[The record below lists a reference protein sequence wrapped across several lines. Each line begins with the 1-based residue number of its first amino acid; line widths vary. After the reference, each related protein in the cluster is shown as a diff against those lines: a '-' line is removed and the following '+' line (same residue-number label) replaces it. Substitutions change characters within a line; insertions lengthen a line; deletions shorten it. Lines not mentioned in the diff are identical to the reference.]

1 MTPNDFLRAVWPTT
15 GVYCIATKAGKGYAH
30 TTYDSIDAAAAYV
43 LSIRAKKDVWFAV
56 HALTEKKV
64 WNPKKTKDA
73 DGEWV
78 GGWSYRPATNMRA
91 ARSFFFDIDVG
102 EAKDYPSQGEALAAL
117 KGFCDKT
124 SLPLPMVVSS
134 GRGVHVYWRL
144 DEELLSTAWKVHAG
158 RLFALAQA
166 HGLRVDPSRT
176 TDTTSLLR
184 VADTFNFKGDPLP
197 VKVWAQGSEVSVK
210 EFLGLLEAAG
220 DAADLALAGAA
231 PSALD
236 LLGSNT
242 TMEFD
247 GPPVTIQDL
256 GKACGQVR
264 AFAARRGNVHYAA
277 WHKMLAVLRHV
288 EDGANWAHKLSA
300 GHPDYDKDQLDQK
313 LWHQE
318 RDAVGPTTCGVLRA
332 NCDPAICDA
341 CPFWGMAKS
350 PLSAARMPRPTQAA
364 PDVEPDLEPPCKPP
378 AGFVRAEGGGVIF
391 NKRTEDKIVP
401 VAILSCDLYPLQRH
415 VDGRLEL
422 DQHEWC
428 AKLPGEEAKTFS
440 LDSGAIQEPILLA
453 KELSRQGVYVTP
465 GDNKLVQLYMSLYI
479 KDLQRVARA
488 ETQFSYLGWTEGH
501 ADFVLHDVIL
511 SPGGKTEPSRMG
523 HRTLSHL
530 RNARGMGS
538 AGTLERQVQLMNFYN
553 RPEYRDR
560 QFYIMCGLAAPFY
573 HATGYHGSIIHAT
586 GLPGAAKSTTL
597 FAAMSLWGHP
607 QKLPLNG
614 QSSGATANARDQLI
628 SIMNNLP
635 VGLDE
640 ITNIADDV
648 AKEFALNVSQ
658 VSNQKIRLKQTGE
671 LRTEGGGDKSTL
683 VLTTGN
689 ASLHS
694 ILSRN
699 NVSGDAGSM
708 RVFEMVFQRPDRAGK
723 AGADRFMFE
732 LCENYG
738 HIGPALMRYGVDH
751 YQEMVKLVQEE
762 KIRLDALVDLEP
774 HERFWSAD
782 GAAALAIGAVAHKLG
797 LLPFNVAAVRKWLVE
812 VQFPAMRGTVK
823 DQYPSAAEILTSYIE
838 ANGDSIVFVPEGNT
852 SVVREPRNTLKG
864 RYEAGSGL
872 MWLTKSA
879 FSDYCATRRAP
890 YQQYVNE
897 LAIAHVVIDRNSRK
911 VLTAGTN
918 IAPTRSWCFAVNMRH
933 PEMGELGERAD
944 KLAQGRPNL
953 RVVSTTP
960 KTGET
965 A

>member
-1 MTPNDFLRAVWPTT
+1 MTPIEFLRAVWPTT
-15 GVYCIATKAGKGYAH
+15 GAYCIATKAGKGYAH
-30 TTYDSIDAAAAYV
+30 DTFDTIDQAAAFAV
-43 LSIRAKKDVWFAV
+43 RVRAKKDVYFCV
-56 HALTEKKV
+56 HALTEKRV
-64 WNPKKTKDA
+64 WNAKMRKDG

-78 GGWSYRPATNMRA
+78 GGWTYRPAANMRA
-91 ARSFFFDIDVG
+91 AKAFFFDIDVG
-102 EAKDYPSQGEALAAL
+102 EGKDYPTQGAALAAL
-117 KGFCDKT
+117 KAFCDTT
-124 SLPLPMVVSS
+124 SLPLPMLVNS
-134 GRGVHVYWRL
+134 GRGVHCYWRL
-144 DEELLSTAWKVHAG
+144 DEELASAAWKDHAK
-158 RLFALAQA
+158 RLFNLATA
-166 HGLRVDPSRT
+166 HGLKVDPSRT

-197 VKVWAQGSEVSVK
+197 VKVWAQGSETSTRS
-210 EFLGLLEAAG
+210 FLALLDAAA
-220 DAADLALAGAA
+220 DEADLALAGSA

-236 LLGSNT
+236 ALGSNLAI
-242 TMEFD
+242 EFD
-247 GPPVTIQDL
+247 GPPVNIVDL

-264 AFAARRGNVHYAA
+264 AFAERRGNVHYAA

-288 EDGANWAHKLSA
+288 EDGADWAHKLSS

-318 RDAVGPTTCGVLRA
+318 RDAIGPTTCGVMRA

-341 CPFWGMAKS
+341 CPYWGIAKS
-350 PLSAARMPRPTQAA
+350 PLSAARMPRPTQEA
-364 PDVEPDLEPPCKPP
+364 PDVDIDLEPPCKPP
-378 AGFVRAEGGGVIF
+378 AGFTRVEGGGVVF
-391 NKRTEDKIVP
+391 MKRSEDKVTP
-401 VAILSCDLYPLQRH
+401 VAILNCDLYPLARQ
-415 VDGRLEL
+415 VDGKLET

-428 AKLPGEEAKTFS
+428 AKLPREEAKTFS
-440 LDSGAIQEPILLA
+440 LDSGVIQEPVLLA
-453 KELSRQGVYVTP
+453 KELSRHGVYVTP

-479 KDLQRVARA
+479 KDLQRMENA
-488 ETQFSYLGWTEGH
+488 ETQFSYLGWTDKH

-511 SPGGKTEPSRMG
+511 SPGGKAEPSRMN
-523 HRTLSHL
+523 HRTLAHL
-530 RNARGMGS
+530 RGARGMGTE
-538 AGTLERQVQLMNFYN
+538 GTLAKQVKLMGFYN
-553 RPEYRDR
+553 QPRYYDR
-560 QFYIMCGLAAPFY
+560 QFYILCGLAAPFY
-573 HATGYHGSIIHAT
+573 HATGYHGSIVHAT

-658 VSNQKIRLKQTGE
+658 VSNQKIRLRQSGE

-723 AGADRFMFE
+723 AEADRFMFN

-751 YQEMVKLVQEE
+751 YAEIVKLVQEE
-762 KIRLDALVDLEP
+762 KIRIDALVDLEP

-782 GAAALAIGAVAHKLG
+782 AAAALALGSVAHKLG
-797 LLPFNVAAVRKWLVE
+797 LLPFDIKAIRKWLVE

-823 DQYPSAAEILTSYIE
+823 EQYPTAAEILTAYIE
-838 ANGDSIVFVPEGNT
+838 ANGDSFVFVPEGNT
-852 SVVREPRNTLKG
+852 SITREPRNTLKG
-864 RYEAGSGL
+864 RYEAGCGL

-879 FSDYCATRRAP
+879 FSDYCAARRAP
-890 YQQYVNE
+890 YQQYLHE
-897 LAIAHVVIDRNSRK
+897 LAVMHVVVDRNSRK

-918 IAPTRSWCFAVNMRH
+918 ITPTRSWCFAVNMKH
-933 PEMGELGERAD
+933 AEMGELGERAD

-953 RVVSTTP
+953 RIV
-960 KTGET
+960 KTEAKPGES